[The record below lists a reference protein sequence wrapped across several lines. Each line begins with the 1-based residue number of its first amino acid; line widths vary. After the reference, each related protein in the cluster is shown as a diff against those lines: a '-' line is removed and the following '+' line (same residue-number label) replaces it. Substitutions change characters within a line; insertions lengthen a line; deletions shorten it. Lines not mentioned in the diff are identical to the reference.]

1 MKLIMIDDMIILYLN
16 RLYIES
22 LDFTDKISVE
32 KYLKQL
38 LNKLKN
44 KYDLEFDGYYDMT
57 LYVDIN
63 YGVIIEVKK
72 EELEYL
78 DYFSN
83 QIELNTK
90 VVEGSFLY
98 EVSLINDYLLKKVIV
113 YKLDDKI
120 YLRVKKD
127 LSNIEMALLLET
139 AQIVYGKQ
147 AEKIIRNAKVL
158 R

>member
-1 MKLIMIDDMIILYLN
+1 MIILYLN

-127 LSNIEMALLLET
+127 LSNIKMALLLET